1 MPVRNA
7 VICKAILDS
16 GAALADAANGLQSF
30 STAVGANI
38 LEGTVADTPEGEK
51 WVQDFIEFRE
61 ETIKRLDRLREKA
74 KSFCMTQPIA

>member
-16 GAALADAANGLQSF
+16 GAALADAADGLQQF

-38 LEGTVADTPEGEK
+38 LEGTVADTPEGEQ
-51 WVQDFIEFRE
+51 WVQDFQEFRE
-61 ETIKRLDRLREKA
+61 ETVKTLKRLRQKA
-74 KSFCMTQPIA
+74 KEFCMTQPIA